1 MGCMSTAA
9 KGARAGQRAARAQLA
24 TLVQPSLA
32 LYVSAR
38 RVCARSGS
46 IRFALSEAPPRATLT
61 PIQPEKQTAH
71 CSEMRSER
79 FASAG
84 EAAAAGAEGGGPAD
98 DDDDDAD
105 DADLAD
111 LAADAAA
118 AAKPAADALAPI
130 PIEAG
135 GGSLGAYLGSYLEGG
150 GGSRRHRLTSADVM
164 RLAISGAVP
173 PTAPR
178 TERKAR
184 DASRSMAP
192 PSRAACR
199 DIRDHPRGTPTLTVT
214 PSIADGA

>member
-1 MGCMSTAA
+1 MC
-9 KGARAGQRAARAQLA
+9 
-24 TLVQPSLA
+24 
-32 LYVSAR
+32 
-38 RVCARSGS
+38 
-46 IRFALSEAPPRATLT
+46 
-61 PIQPEKQTAH
+61 
-71 CSEMRSER
+71 SER

-84 EAAAAGAEGGGPAD
+84 EAAAAGAESGGPAD
-98 DDDDDAD
+98 DDDAD
-105 DADLAD
+105 DAD

-135 GGSLGAYLGSYLEGG
+135 GGSLGAYLGAYLEGG

-184 DASRSMAP
+184 DASRSMTP